1 MEKININYIKE
12 KLKNSYDVK
21 YREIKCEQGI
31 IFGVFIDDMCD
42 SKFISEY
49 IFNPLI
55 QKNIETI
62 INNGDSCY
70 IAVDENKIVGFIIA
84 VREKFIRTQHVAT
97 IVIGIL
103 EEYCGKGIGS
113 LLFQNVINWANENKV
128 KRLELT
134 VIAENQRAMNLYK
147 KVGFKL
153 EGTREKSI
161 FKDGKYYDEL
171 YMSKIIDLN

>member
-1 MEKININYIKE
+1 M
-12 KLKNSYDVK
+12 
-21 YREIKCEQGI
+21 GI
-31 IFGVFIDDMCD
+31 IEIRERDRNDVNEFCEFL
-42 SKFISEY
+42 SKLDNEAEY
-49 IFNPLI
+49 MLYEKGERDLDYKKI